1 MDMNYYEILGLP
13 QDASKDDIKR
23 AYRALIIK
31 YHPDVR
37 GESGKTFTEYLN
49 VIHDTLLDDDRRK
62 AYDESLPHGNP
73 QQHEASQPRTH
84 EHTDDTDDDQVNLDE
99 PPTTTPP
106 RQHREPTSDE
116 RSSPARQG
124 VSLSPRNVNA
134 PWSIRFLMATFIM
147 YWCYPLFSHVIGSRI
162 NMLIP
167 DNPITSLIPS
177 SPFIIPALELLCMF
191 GLGYVLLHTVHSRF
205 MHLVVLALGSAATIA
220 IMGIVPYYAPKHLYA
235 IIWIL
240 MPLFVIGYD
249 VVRVMEAKR
258 YEQMRRTAMAERRH
272 FYMIQSLR
280 LNDNRDAYV
289 ALLAD
294 ERNTHTQKTIWG
306 RAELGD
312 YVILGSGDEIEQRLG
327 YRYSIHWSDII
338 SRRFISRIFTGGNV
352 FQK

>member
-13 QDASKDDIKR
+13 QDASKDDINK
-23 AYRALIIK
+23 AYRTLIIK

-49 VIHDTLLDDDRRK
+49 VIHDTLLDDDRRQ
-62 AYDESLPHGNP
+62 AYDESLLHGNP
-73 QQHEASQPRTH
+73 PQREANRPRTH
-84 EHTDDTDDDQVNLDE
+84 GYTDDTDDDQVNLDE
-99 PPTTTPP
+99 PPTTTPQ
-106 RQHREPTSDE
+106 RHREPASDE
-116 RSSPARQG
+116 QSSPARQG
-124 VSLSPRNVNA
+124 VSLSPRDVNA

-147 YWCYPLFSHVIGSRI
+147 YWCYPLFSHVIGMRI

-177 SPFIIPALELLCMF
+177 SPFIIPALELLCMI

-258 YEQMRRTAMAERRH
+258 YEQMRRTAMAEQRH

-294 ERNTHTQKTIWG
+294 ERNMHTQKTIWG
-306 RAELGD
+306 RAKLGD

-327 YRYSIHWSDII
+327 YRYSTHWSDII
-338 SRRFISRIFTGGNV
+338 SRHFTSSIFTGGNA
-352 FQK
+352 FRQ